1 MDTNTHNKVFSSE
14 RMQKYLHL
22 HKNNDT
28 KATIHYKAN
37 LLLSESFYP
46 LLSIFE
52 VALRNSL
59 NRELIKHFETTEW
72 YFSISQTPGLKDL
85 NQELIVAQKHI
96 TKRGEIITSSKI
108 VAERTL
114 GFWVR
119 LLNSEYEKILW
130 KSIRLAFPYLPKPER
145 KRHNVSVPLNN
156 IRNFRNRVYH
166 NEPISWSFDK
176 LEEIHTEILM
186 VLGWLNSQL
195 PDYAKGITR
204 FKEVLNQVKNDLKSY

>member
-1 MDTNTHNKVFSSE
+1 
-14 RMQKYLHL
+14 
-22 HKNNDT
+22 
-28 KATIHYKAN
+28 
-37 LLLSESFYP
+37 
-46 LLSIFE
+46 
-52 VALRNSL
+52 
-59 NRELIKHFETTEW
+59 
-72 YFSISQTPGLKDL
+72 
-85 NQELIVAQKHI
+85 
-96 TKRGEIITSSKI
+96 
-108 VAERTL
+108 
-114 GFWVR
+114 
-119 LLNSEYEKILW
+119 LNSEYEKILW